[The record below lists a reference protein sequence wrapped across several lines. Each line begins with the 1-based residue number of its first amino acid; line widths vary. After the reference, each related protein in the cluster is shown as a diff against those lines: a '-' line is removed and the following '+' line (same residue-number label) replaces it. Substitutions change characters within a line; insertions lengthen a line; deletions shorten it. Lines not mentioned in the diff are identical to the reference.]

1 MIYTT
6 SSGKKISITK
16 NHYKNTYI
24 GEYLNQNNSQIIY
37 GDSENEVITQ
47 IEEMENGNNE

>member
-16 NHYKNTYI
+16 NYHKNTYI
-24 GEYLNQNNSQIIY
+24 GEFLNQNNSQIIY
-37 GDSENEVITQ
+37 GDSVNEVITQ
-47 IEEMENGNNE
+47 VEEMENENNG